1 MIKKTQIKFALL
13 LCMIM
18 VCSNIMSYPNLHFH
32 NLNMSHGIS
41 DNYVRDISRD
51 AWGMMWFAT
60 LNGINSY
67 DGYHFRQYD
76 IRNDKHWNDA
86 IYNIYEDA
94 DSNLWVRGAMNTYIY
109 HRREDFFDAD
119 VMSVL
124 RNYGFKEKP
133 ERIYVDEDKNLWA
146 WKGQRLMTYVF
157 AKHRLSVQYLPKGR
171 KIMDMTCQHGKAR
184 LLMSNG
190 EVWRLDNYSTW
201 RLYAHAPVR
210 RIDEDCKVYMDVS
223 DRLWFYAMHSNTL
236 LRFED
241 MKREWEDVTMM
252 LNLKGKMITSVMDDG
267 DGNMWIGTDN
277 DGIVVMD
284 QQQHS
289 ITALRSGLY
298 DPFTLTDN
306 HIVCFYKDNDASV
319 IWVGTSK
326 QGAVFANL
334 TQLPITL
341 IPMPGGEDVSCI
353 RQDAASRLWL
363 GFDSQGIGVLEGSR
377 LWSGGKVGVG
387 SSSAQ
392 AFKRLKAEEG
402 VISSNQV
409 VCTYIDS
416 EGRHWWGSYGGALCY
431 AKNGKTTF
439 INNNMLHYVISIC
452 ETKGSTIWFATWD
465 KGLVSMDR
473 NGRFRCFTMD
483 NTIMNTNNITDLAYD
498 GKHSLFVGT
507 SNGLFK
513 MDVRTGKMTHM
524 IQEHIKALYIDRQKK
539 YMWIGL
545 RKGVIPYDVRTDRMG
560 KRLTEH
566 DGLSYNYVLGFAE
579 DKYGNIWV
587 STNNGITR
595 IANSNGVLRL
605 TPYYS
610 EDGLGNVRFNNH
622 AITCLNDGDIL
633 VGGLGFMVRITP
645 QELYNSNTADYPV
658 RFTGLSVNGERIEVG
673 RENSDGDVIL
683 KQNIM
688 HTDELTLHSYDRNIC
703 LEITS
708 MNYVNQHKLH
718 YVYRLH
724 EKEPW
729 RPVESNVIVLNSLEE
744 GWYSLEVKVAE
755 PEGMNDNPVTTMRI
769 EVTPPFYA
777 SWIAYVLYVLLL
789 IGSASVSFIYY
800 KRNMIRKQHE
810 QQREERQRQ
819 RQEMNEA
826 KLEFFTQVSHEIRTP
841 LSLVITP
848 LQRLLSTPMG
858 CIAEDKA
865 KDIRLQLELM
875 YRNAQTL
882 MQEMTKILDVRNLDD
897 ILWIKQ
903 NTDAVTKTITANK
916 KDDEMLRHDD
926 ENETLRHENDNGGRK
941 TILIVEDTDDFR
953 MFLHS
958 CLIDYYDV
966 MEASNG
972 KEALEMIAEHAEEID
987 LILSDIMMPVMN
999 GMELCNRVKN
1009 DINLSHIPFI
1019 MLTAR
1024 TSEEQMLSGFKV
1036 GADDYITKPFNLD
1049 ILLIRIQRL
1058 LKRTMSAGER
1068 FRKMDIEPSEIT
1080 VSNIDQELIA
1090 RAIALVEQNISDP
1103 NYTIEHFC
1111 DDMAMSRSSLY
1122 KKLMAIT
1129 GMSPIRFVRTIRI
1142 KRGRQLLEN
1151 SGESISQIAYKT
1163 GLSPKQF
1170 AKYFKEEYGFSPSE
1184 LKR

>member
-1 MIKKTQIKFALL
+1 MMKITHIRFVFL

-18 VCSNIMSYPNLHFH
+18 MCNNMMPYPNMHFH

-109 HRREDFFDAD
+109 HRREDYFDAD

-124 RNYGFKEKP
+124 KRYGFTEKP
-133 ERIYVDEDKNLWA
+133 ERIYVDEDRNLWA
-146 WKGQRLMTYVF
+146 WRGQKLMTYVF
-157 AKHRLSVQYLPKGR
+157 AKHKFSVQTLPKGR
-171 KIMDMTCQHGKAR
+171 KITDMTCQHGKAR

-190 EVWRLDNYSTW
+190 EVWRLENYGTI
-201 RLYAHAPVR
+201 RLYAHAPVNK
-210 RIDEDCKVYMDVS
+210 IDENCKVYMDAS
-223 DRLWFYAMHSNTL
+223 DRLWFYVMHSNTIM
-236 LRFED
+236 RFED
-241 MKREWEDVTMM
+241 MRREWDNITM
-252 LNLKGKMITSVMDDG
+252 LPNIKGKMITAVMDDG
-267 DGNMWIGTDN
+267 DGNIWIGTDN

-284 QQQHS
+284 QLQHS
-289 ITALRSGLY
+289 TKALRSGMY
-298 DPFTLTDN
+298 DPFTLADN
-306 HIVCFYKDNDASV
+306 HIVCFYKDNDASA

-334 TQLPITL
+334 KQLPITL
-341 IPMPGGEDVSCI
+341 ITMPGGEDVSCI
-353 RQDAASRLWL
+353 MQDRASRLWL
-363 GFDSQGIGVLEGSR
+363 GFDSQGIGLMDSA
-377 LWSGGKVGVG
+377 
-387 SSSAQ
+387 SSQ
-392 AFKRLKAEEG
+392 TMETTGMRRLKAEDG
-402 VISSNQV
+402 VIASNQV

-416 EGRHWWGSYGGALCY
+416 KGRHWWGSYGGALY
-431 AKNGKTTF
+431 YVKDGKTSF
-439 INNNMLHYVISIC
+439 IDNNMLHYVISIC
-452 ETKGSTIWFATWD
+452 ETKGSTMWFATWD
-465 KGLVSMDR
+465 KGLVAMDK
-473 NGRFRCFTMD
+473 NGRFRYFTMD
-483 NTIMNTNNITDLAYD
+483 NTIMNTNSMTDLAYD
-498 GKHSLFVGT
+498 GRHTLFVGT

-513 MDVRTGKMTHM
+513 MDVRSGKMTQM
-524 IQEHIKALYIDRQKK
+524 MQEHIKALYIDRQKK
-539 YMWIGL
+539 RMWIGL
-545 RKGVIPYDVRTDRMG
+545 RKGVIPYDVKTSKMG
-560 KRLTEH
+560 KMLTEH
-566 DGLSYNYVLGFAE
+566 NGLSHNYVWGFAE
-579 DKYGNIWV
+579 DLFGNIWV

-595 IANSNGVLRL
+595 IAQSNGVFQL

-610 EDGLGNVRFNNH
+610 DDGLGTVRFNNH

-645 QELYNSNTADYPV
+645 QELYRSSTTDYPV
-658 RFTGLSVNGERIEVG
+658 RFTGLSMNGERIEVG
-673 RENSDGDVIL
+673 RENSDGVVIL

-688 HTDELTLHSYDRNIC
+688 HTNELSLHSTDRNIC

-724 EKEPW
+724 ESEPW
-729 RPVESNVIVLNSLEE
+729 LPVESNVIVLSSLEA
-744 GWYSLEVKVAE
+744 GQYSLEVKVAE
-755 PEGMNDNPVTTMRI
+755 PEGMNNNPVTTMKI
-769 EVTPPFYA
+769 EVIPPFYA
-777 SWIAYVLYVLLL
+777 SWLAYVLYVLIL
-789 IGSASVSFIYY
+789 IGTASVAFIYY
-800 KRNMIRKQHE
+800 KRSMIRKQHE

-841 LSLVITP
+841 LALVITP
-848 LQRLLSTPMG
+848 LQRLLSTPAERM
-858 CIAEDKA
+858 AEDKA
-865 KDIRLQLELM
+865 KDLRLQLELM

-903 NTDAVTKTITANK
+903 NTDTAMKTITAH
-916 KDDEMLRHDD
+916 KDENEGSSHWSDENRTISSPTDDD
-926 ENETLRHENDNGGRK
+926 ENEIASRK

-958 CLIDYYDV
+958 CLIDHYDV

-972 KEALEMIAEHAEEID
+972 KEALEIIAEHADEID

-1024 TSEEQMLSGFKV
+1024 TSEEQMLSGFKE

-1049 ILLIRIQRL
+1049 ILLMRIQRL
-1058 LKRTMSAGER
+1058 LKWTMSAGER
-1068 FRKMDIEPSEIT
+1068 FRKMDIKPSEIT

-1090 RAIALVEQNISDP
+1090 KAISLVEQNISDP

-1129 GMSPIRFVRTIRI
+1129 GMSPIHFVRTIRI
-1142 KRGRQLLEN
+1142 KRGRQLLET